1 MTQYEYT
8 KSGVNT
14 IGLKLQIIDSTSIT
28 TQLTGVIYS
37 NPALTLEFESELESG
52 EKSALDSLVE
62 NHAGENP
69 THYRF
74 DCAGCGYPVS
84 QDSIGVP
91 TKCRICQSTEITNIV
106 AQNQYFTQA
115 DENGEDWDFFVSATG
130 QLLLAKSC
138 TT

>member
-1 MTQYEYT
+1 MTQYNYS
-8 KSGVNT
+8 KSGINT
-14 IGLKLQIIDSTSIT
+14 IGLKLQIIDNSGIT
-28 TQLTGVIYS
+28 TTLTGMIYDSS
-37 NPALTLEFESELESG
+37 NLTLDFESDLDSG
-52 EKSALDSLVE
+52 EKSTLDTIVA

-74 DCAGCGYPVS
+74 DCAVCGFPVS

-91 TKCRICQSTEITNIV
+91 TKCRLCQSTEITNIV

-130 QLLLAKSC
+130 QLILAKSC
-138 TT
+138 TI